1 MRSAYHQAL
10 RAGWTL
16 TAASS
21 CLQPGHYLV
30 ETRPKAA
37 QTSDVTAIRPPAF
50 VKRSLA
56 LLLCCWPH
64 TIMCNQAPPN
74 STHHACGCFETA
86 GAAAH
91 SFFSRFW
98 SAGAGGG
105 AAPVVGLQSKMRSLI
120 KFHIAS
126 VASADVL
133 RGMHMHAETVICQA
147 SGTVCHAPHENLDKR
162 QAA

>member
-1 MRSAYHQAL
+1 ML
-10 RAGWTL
+10 L
-16 TAASS
+16 AAHHHVQPSPAKQHAS
-21 CLQPGHYLV
+21 CLRLLRDRG
-30 ETRPKAA
+30 RC
-37 QTSDVTAIRPPAF
+37 
-50 VKRSLA
+50 RSL
-56 LLLCCWPH
+56 LLQQVLVC
-64 TIMCNQAPPN
+64 
-74 STHHACGCFETA
+74 
-86 GAAAH
+86 
-91 SFFSRFW
+91 
-98 SAGAGGG
+98 GAGGG